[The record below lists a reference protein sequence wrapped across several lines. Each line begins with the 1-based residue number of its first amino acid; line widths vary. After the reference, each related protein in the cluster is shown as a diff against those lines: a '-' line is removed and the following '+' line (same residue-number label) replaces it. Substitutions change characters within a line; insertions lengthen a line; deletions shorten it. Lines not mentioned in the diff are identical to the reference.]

1 MTALVIVESPAKA
14 KTIRKILGDDYI
26 VEASIGHIRDLPRK
40 AADIPEALK
49 KEKWVETGINIDD
62 GFSPLYI
69 IPKEKKDQIKK
80 LKDALKQADV
90 LYLAT
95 DEDREGESISWHLVE
110 VLKPQIPYH
119 RLVFHEITE
128 SAVKR
133 ALLQTRN
140 IDQNLVE
147 AQETRRVLDRLFGY
161 TVSPFLWKKTKLHSL
176 SAGRVQ
182 SVALRMVVEREQE
195 RIKFVPA
202 GWWDLQNEVVLR
214 DDFVLGQGKE
224 AYHKHQVISSKI
236 RYWDGKRIADGSS
249 FNDRGELTKKDQVVL
264 NEKTVHEIISTLQ
277 KNQKNGTYAVVE
289 SREET
294 SFSEKPQA
302 PFITSS
308 LQQEAIKK
316 LRWTAKRTMSVAQKL
331 YENGWITYMRTDS
344 TTLSSQAITAARS
357 FISSDFGSQ
366 YLPKE
371 PRKYAS
377 KSKNAQEAHEA
388 IRPSGDSFRHY
399 KQAYASLGVDEGK
412 LYELIWRR
420 TVASQMKNALGERV
434 RIYITHDKAKFSAG
448 GRTYIFDGYRKA
460 YARESVKSD
469 KDSVIPPLKTGD
481 VLHSLQLNPKDH
493 QTKPPAR
500 LTEASL
506 VKSLEEHS
514 IGRPSTYASIIDT
527 IIRRGYVIKKGTALI
542 PSFTAFIVMR
552 ILEEQL
558 NWLVDYDFTSEMED
572 RLDKISNGALDRLTL
587 LKRFYHG
594 DEGLVES
601 INVAIEALHWSDVC
615 FILGKDAQEQ
625 EIRIRVG
632 RHGAYVERNIE
643 STDKAKTSKGNKS
656 QDTLI
661 AFLPKDISPDEL
673 TVEKAIEFLEEK
685 EKGPTILGADPESKK
700 DISLQKGPYGYYV
713 QIGEVEEVP
722 KKSGKGT
729 KKIYPKRA
737 SLHRGMLPQ
746 DIDLALAL
754 KLLSL
759 PYSIGKS
766 TVEVE
771 VKKDDGTK
779 EKQSVEEEV
788 IANYG
793 RFGPYIQRG
802 KSTCSLPATVSIF
815 DVTLKMAEEYFND
828 PSKSKSA
835 TKNLGENAEGK
846 TVRIK
851 NGRFGPYITDGKINA
866 AIPKTLKIDEVD
878 LKKALELLEAK
889 AKAPP
894 KKKKAAKKT
903 TAKKTTTK
911 KPATKKTTAKK
922 TTAKKTTAKKTT
934 AKKTTTKKPAT
945 KKTTAKKTTAKKTT
959 AKKTTKK

>member
-49 KEKWVETGINIDD
+49 KEKWVETGINIED

-69 IPKEKKDQIKK
+69 IPKEKKEQIKK
-80 LKDALKQADV
+80 LRDALKKADV

-128 SAVKR
+128 TAVKK
-133 ALLQTRN
+133 ALSQTRN
-140 IDQNLVE
+140 INKNLVE

-195 RIKFVPA
+195 RIKFIPA
-202 GWWDLQNEVVLR
+202 GWWDLQNEVVLQG
-214 DDFVLGQGKE
+214 DFVQGQE
-224 AYHKHQVISSKI
+224 IETYPNHQVISAKL
-236 RYWDGKRIADGSS
+236 RYWDGKRIAEGSS
-249 FNDRGELTKKDQVVL
+249 FNDKGELTKKDQVVL
-264 NEKTVHEIISTLQ
+264 DQKSVHAIISTLQ
-277 KNQKNGTYAVVE
+277 KLQNKGTYAVVD

-294 SFSEKPQA
+294 SFSEKPQP

-344 TTLSSQAITAARS
+344 TTLSSQATKAARS
-357 FISSDFGSQ
+357 FISSDFGNQ
-366 YLPKE
+366 YLPKQ
-371 PRKYAS
+371 PRVYAS

-388 IRPSGDSFRHY
+388 IRPAGESFRHY
-399 KQAYASLGVDEGK
+399 KQAYASLDQDEGK

-420 TVASQMKNALGERV
+420 TVASQMENARGQRV
-434 RIYITHDKAKFSAG
+434 RIYISHDKAKFSAG
-448 GRTYIFDGYRKA
+448 GRTYTFDGYRKA
-460 YARESVKSD
+460 YARESATVD

-481 VLHSLQLNPKDH
+481 ILHSLQLNAKDH

-500 LTEASL
+500 LTEATL

-572 RLDKISNGALDRLTL
+572 RLDKISHGDLDRLTL

-594 DEGLVES
+594 DEGLIES
-601 INVAIEALHWSDVC
+601 INMAVESLHWSDVC
-615 FILGKDAQEQ
+615 FILGKDSDKR

-632 RHGAYVERNIE
+632 RHGAYVERDVE
-643 STDKAKTSKGNKS
+643 DSKKTKKDENV
-656 QDTLI
+656 DTII
-661 AFLPKDISPDEL
+661 AFLPKDMSPDEL
-673 TVEKAIEFLEEK
+673 TVEKAVALLEEK
-685 EKGPTILGADPESKK
+685 EKGPTILGIDPETEKN
-700 DISLQKGPYGYYV
+700 ISLQKGPYGYYV
-713 QIGEVEEVP
+713 QIGEVQEVP

-729 KKIYPKRA
+729 KKINPKRA
-737 SLHRGMLPQ
+737 ALHRGMLPQ
-746 DIDLALAL
+746 DVDLELAL

-759 PYSIGKS
+759 PYTIGKS

-771 VKKDDGTK
+771 VKKEDGTK

-788 IANYG
+788 IAHYG

-802 KSTCSLPATVSIF
+802 KATCSLPPTVSIF

-835 TKNLGENAEGK
+835 TKNLGENSEGK
-846 TVRIK
+846 MVKIK

-866 AIPKTLKIDEVD
+866 AIPKTLKLDDVD

-894 KKKKAAKKT
+894 KKKKAAKKAP
-903 TAKKTTTK
+903 AKKAT
-911 KPATKKTTAKK
+911 TKKTTAKK
-922 TTAKKTTAKKTT
+922 TTAKKTTAKKAT
-934 AKKTTTKKPAT
+934 T
-945 KKTTAKKTTAKKTT
+945 KKTTAKKA
-959 AKKTTKK
+959 TTKKSTKK